1 MWFNPTCRLAPIVFA
16 LALLFP
22 AGNSAEQEAGVI
34 EGLQIPAWIERAGT
48 RAPLKAGTLLE
59 NGDTIH
65 TGKGGRILLRLAEGS
80 QVKLGE
86 NAEFH
91 LRELKRPQQPGGAF
105 RGFLEVLKGA
115 FRYTTSLLSQRHRR
129 QLDIRIAT
137 VTAGIRG
144 TDIWGKASD
153 EKDIVCLIEGEVTV
167 TRGEDAPL
175 TLSDPLT
182 FYIAPRGKP
191 PLPVGPVDA
200 DQLARWAAQTELE
213 RGAGVLMPDGRWR
226 VTLASFK
233 TQQRAAVSLR
243 KLHVAGYPVETH
255 EIELQGTTWHR
266 VSVTGFAALT
276 DARAFVTAIDGRHGV
291 SEAWI
296 TRTR

>member
-1 MWFNPTCRLAPIVFA
+1 MWFNATYRVAPTVLA

-22 AGNSAEQEAGVI
+22 ASNSVAQEAGVI

-48 RAPLKAGTLLE
+48 RVPLKAGALLE

-86 NAEFH
+86 NAEFR
-91 LRELKRPQQPGGAF
+91 LRELKRPEKPSGAF
-105 RGFLEVLKGA
+105 RGFLEVIKGA

-129 QLDIRIAT
+129 HLDIRIAT

-144 TDIWGKASD
+144 TDIWGKATD
-153 EKDIVCLIEGEVTV
+153 EKDIVCLIEGEITV
-167 TRGEDAPL
+167 TRGDDPPL

-200 DQLARWAAQTELE
+200 AQLARWAAQTELE
-213 RGAGVLMPDGRWR
+213 HGAGVLLPDGRWR
-226 VTLASFK
+226 VNLASFR
-233 TQQRAAVSLR
+233 TRQWATVSLR
-243 KLHVAGYPVETH
+243 EFHVAGYPA
-255 EIELQGTTWHR
+255 EINQVQLGDDTWHR
-266 VSVTGFAALT
+266 VTVTGFAALT
-276 DARAFVTAIDGRHGV
+276 DARAFVATIDGRHGV
-291 SEAWI
+291 SDAWLS
-296 TRTR
+296 RTR